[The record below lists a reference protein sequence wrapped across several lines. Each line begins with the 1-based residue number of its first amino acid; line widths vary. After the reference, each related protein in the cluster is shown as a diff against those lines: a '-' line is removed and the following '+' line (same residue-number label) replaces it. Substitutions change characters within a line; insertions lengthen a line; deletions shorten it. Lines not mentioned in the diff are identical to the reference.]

1 MIKQMSLYFPE
12 QLKNSFLPLLH
23 FFFLVKVP
31 VKRSRQQLQKLRPPW
46 AFREEC
52 VFVDWKPTLSYEF

>member
-23 FFFLVKVP
+23 FFFFLVKVP
-31 VKRSRQQLQKLRPPW
+31 VKRSRQQLQKLRPPLGLQG
-46 AFREEC
+46 RMC
-52 VFVDWKPTLSYEF
+52 VCGLETHIVL